1 MGAHHRVYLTT
12 KITLSI
18 PKDEVKNNNLLSFL
32 PKSCQNDFDCVHQ
45 EDYIQESPELTDG
58 TKLKFENTFLVF
70 ALKKEYLENVH
81 SFLIES
87 LKTAKDVIYAENDN
101 YRELLDEFISTFKK
115 IDIDVETLYTFNEDK
130 FNELSDELKDISCN
144 YFTNYKDIPT
154 YVVYEGI
161 PNEFIINNGRY
172 SFIGFDIVYS
182 YFKLNE
188 SRDETILFAKLKEE
202 LERKVDYYPLNKYIY
217 HLGY

>member
-115 IDIDVETLYTFNEDK
+115 IDIDVETLSVFVKVVVRFIHAAFNKTSSSARISFGGFSHTSVIWLQSLISPDQRLGLRFFACLYTSFL
-130 FNELSDELKDISCN
+130 LSSIAIS
-144 YFTNYKDIPT
+144 
-154 YVVYEGI
+154 
-161 PNEFIINNGRY
+161 
-172 SFIGFDIVYS
+172 S
-182 YFKLNE
+182 
-188 SRDETILFAKLKEE
+188 
-202 LERKVDYYPLNKYIY
+202 PL
-217 HLGY
+217 